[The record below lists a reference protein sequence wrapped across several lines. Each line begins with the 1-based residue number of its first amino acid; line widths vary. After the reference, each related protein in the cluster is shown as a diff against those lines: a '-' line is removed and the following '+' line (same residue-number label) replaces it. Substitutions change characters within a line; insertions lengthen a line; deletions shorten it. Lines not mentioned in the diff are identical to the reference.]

1 MFRRDYRLA
10 IMRITALFLFRRNF
24 PMCLIVITIIG
35 IVPAEHFFHTFLKP
49 RIGNEQ
55 KNLPIIAESRNKKYV

>member
-1 MFRRDYRLA
+1 
-10 IMRITALFLFRRNF
+10 
-24 PMCLIVITIIG
+24 MCLIVIAIIG